1 MIGRIRTQVLLY
13 RMMVHPK
20 SMAVLTDDK
29 RFSTDSDDVRD
40 ENGYVLLL
48 GASSSVFF

>member
-13 RMMVHPK
+13 RMMAHPE
-20 SMAVLTDDK
+20 SMAVLTDGE
-29 RFSTDSDDVRD
+29 RFRTDLDDVR

-48 GASSSVFF
+48 GASSFLF